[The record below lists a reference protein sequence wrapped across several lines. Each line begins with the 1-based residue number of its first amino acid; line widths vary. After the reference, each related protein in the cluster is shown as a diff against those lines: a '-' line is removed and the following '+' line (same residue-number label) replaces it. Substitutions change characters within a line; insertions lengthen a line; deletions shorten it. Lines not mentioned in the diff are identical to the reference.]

1 MKSFFDAVIGGIGE
15 FALGLILLIVWLF
28 YTGIFISLQTKIFP
42 KFHKMKNSK
51 FFDWIPLAVSYFIII
66 KALADF
72 RSVEF
77 DVIQIVVDC
86 IFTSAFVWGICHHQS

>member
-1 MKSFFDAVIGGIGE
+1 MKSFFDTVIGGIGK
-15 FALGLILLIVWLF
+15 FALGLVLLILWFF
-28 YTGIFISLQTKIFP
+28 YTSIFIDLQTKIFP
-42 KFHKMKNSK
+42 KFHKMKNSE

-86 IFTSAFVWGICHHQS
+86 IFTSAFVWGIYHHQS